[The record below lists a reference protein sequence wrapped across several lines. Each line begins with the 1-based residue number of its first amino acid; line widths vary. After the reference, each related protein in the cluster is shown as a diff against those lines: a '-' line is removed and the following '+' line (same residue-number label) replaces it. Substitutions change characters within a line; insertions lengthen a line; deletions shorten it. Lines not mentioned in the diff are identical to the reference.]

1 VDNVLIK
8 RYRPGL
14 REWEESGDAGC
25 FMVYRRLSFEYP
37 NLLLK
42 VDGLRDKLRS
52 RESDDPGIGEDQE
65 DSMRRIR
72 SLVKDRKKRG

>member
-1 VDNVLIK
+1 MDNVLIK

-25 FMVYRRLSFEYP
+25 FMGYRRVSVEYP
-37 NLLLK
+37 NLFLK
-42 VDGLRDKLRS
+42 VDRLGDRERS

-65 DSMRRIR
+65 DSRRRIR
-72 SLVKDRKKRG
+72 SLVKKRG

>member
-1 VDNVLIK
+1 VLIK

-25 FMVYRRLSFEYP
+25 FMGYRRLSFEYRS
-37 NLLLK
+37 LFLK
-42 VDGLRDKLRS
+42 INRLSGRQRS
-52 RESDDPGIGEDQE
+52 RKGMGTGIDGDQE